1 MSSENALFNPLQT
14 SSLSSPVFLLPHLSG
29 TFERLVD
36 TKDIDP
42 KFLFTF
48 YGSQVIKF
56 RILITGRI
64 EVYNQEYSGGIKNYV
79 RNGFYVKTDISDGQE
94 LLAVRKSYYIE
105 ADNEIP
111 VFKITTLIHPNGKIS
126 IYYENI
132 PRMIAKT
139 EKPSSIYGW
148 FHCGEKDKKV
158 SEINVPK
165 IWIQNGTLVE
175 WEPLGE
181 CSKHDSTEACPD
193 PLTSSTTC
201 IWCETVNM
209 CITSNDKDLHEFKVN
224 GCKNKI
230 LIANVPTEPTTLAT
244 TETDLR
250 NELEKTSGSI
260 ESHLNMTKDTTTLTT
275 TETDLIN
282 ELKKT
287 SGNTESHL
295 NVTSDITEDIEKRKS
310 LPYVVAVGLSQ
321 YDDHGKPGGVNMRWK
336 VEKTC

>member
-1 MSSENALFNPLQT
+1 MDIQRSQSHFLTVTSLTKPRFFSS
-14 SSLSSPVFLLPHLSG
+14 V
-29 TFERLVD
+29 
-36 TKDIDP
+36 
-42 KFLFTF
+42 KFI
-48 YGSQVIKF
+48 SQ
-56 RILITGRI
+56 
-64 EVYNQEYSGGIKNYV
+64 
-79 RNGFYVKTDISDGQE
+79 
-94 LLAVRKSYYIE
+94 
-105 ADNEIP
+105 
-111 VFKITTLIHPNGKIS
+111 
-126 IYYENI
+126 
-132 PRMIAKT
+132 
-139 EKPSSIYGW
+139 
-148 FHCGEKDKKV
+148 DKKV

-310 LPYVVAVGLSQ
+310 LPYVYIVVPLVLSFLTVGIGCGIWLLF
-321 YDDHGKPGGVNMRWK
+321 YRRKRVYP
-336 VEKTC
+336 